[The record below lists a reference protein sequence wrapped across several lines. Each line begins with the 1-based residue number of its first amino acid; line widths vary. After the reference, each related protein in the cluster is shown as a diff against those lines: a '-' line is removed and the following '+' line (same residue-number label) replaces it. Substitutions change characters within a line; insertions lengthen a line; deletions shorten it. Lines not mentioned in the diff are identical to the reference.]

1 MKNMKKI
8 IIPLMTMLVT
18 VACHAQESHLD
29 QFYQKLD
36 AAGTETTKG
45 SMNLT
50 LLLNLAGSD
59 SSNSWMKKVTVCR
72 FLAMDSLEAPK
83 AGQEWADL
91 TESLKAD
98 HFEECM
104 SVRKGK
110 SNFRIMTKDRKDG
123 QEDVVC
129 VVTGDHGGGV
139 FFHVRGRF
147 SAADKARIQKMMQD
161 REGNSE
167 GTGRVIGLR
176 PDGLI
181 IVKN

>member
-1 MKNMKKI
+1 MKKLI
-8 IIPLMTMLVT
+8 TPLMILLVA

-29 QFYQKLD
+29 QFYQKFD

-45 SMNLT
+45 SINLS

-72 FLAMDSLEAPK
+72 FLTIDSLETSRAS
-83 AGQEWADL
+83 QEWADL
-91 TESLKAD
+91 TQSLKDD
-98 HFEECM
+98 HFEEWM
-104 SVRKGK
+104 SVKKGK

-129 VVTGDHGGGV
+129 VVVGDHGGGV
-139 FFHVRGRF
+139 FFHVRGKF
-147 SAADKARIQKMMQD
+147 SAADKARSQEMMQD
-161 REGNSE
+161 HGGNSS
-167 GTGRVIGLR
+167 GSGRLIELR
-176 PDGLI
+176 PGGLI

>member
-1 MKNMKKI
+1 MKKLI
-8 IIPLMTMLVT
+8 TPLMILLVA

-29 QFYQKLD
+29 QFYQKFD

-45 SMNLT
+45 SINLS

-72 FLAMDSLEAPK
+72 FLAIDSLEAPK

-139 FFHVRGRF
+139 FLHVRGKF
-147 SAADKARIQKMMQD
+147 SAADKARIQEMMQD
-161 REGNSE
+161 HGGNSS
-167 GTGRVIGLR
+167 GSGRLIELR
-176 PDGLI
+176 PGGLI

>member
-1 MKNMKKI
+1 
-8 IIPLMTMLVT
+8 MTVLVA

-29 QFYQKLD
+29 QFYQKFD
-36 AAGTETTKG
+36 ASGSDTTKG
-45 SMNLT
+45 SMNLS
-50 LLLNLAGSD
+50 LFLNLAGSD

-83 AGQEWADL
+83 AGQEWAEL
-91 TESLKAD
+91 TQSLKDD

-104 SVRKGK
+104 SVKKGR

-147 SAADKARIQKMMQD
+147 SAADRVRIQEMMQD
-161 REGNSE
+161 REGGNGKVTVNGKVVS
-167 GTGRVIGLR
+167 GR
-176 PDGLI
+176 
-181 IVKN
+181 